1 MPQSVAG
8 PTSAASG
15 RSIAVAIPCL
25 NEAPTVATVAAD
37 FRAAFPGAAIYV
49 YDNGSTDAT
58 ARAAGA
64 AGAVVRTEPTRGKGN
79 VVRRIFA
86 DVDADVVVL
95 VDGDGTYP
103 ASAAP
108 AMVATL
114 IDRQLD
120 MVSGARI
127 ASGRSAYR
135 PGHRFGNALITGT
148 IGLLFG
154 RRFRDILTGYRVL
167 SRRFVKSFPA
177 LSAGFEIE
185 TEIAVHALQMRLPAA
200 EVDVS
205 YAERPAGS
213 PSKLRT
219 VRDGLAIAR
228 TILVLVKEEKPLA
241 LFAAVATA
249 FAVGATTVAWPLL
262 PEYLATGLVP
272 RLPTAV
278 LATGLALLG
287 ALSLAAGVLLDAVT
301 RGRRETKRLHYLA
314 FPAPASDADGV
325 RSGDDPHS

>member
-1 MPQSVAG
+1 MSD
-8 PTSAASG
+8 

-25 NEAPTVATVAAD
+25 NEAPTVAAVAAD
-37 FRAAFPGAAIYV
+37 FRAAFPAATIYV
-49 YDNGSTDAT
+49 YDNGSTDGTAQAAT
-58 ARAAGA
+58 A
-64 AGAVVRTEPTRGKGN
+64 AGAVVRSETTRGKGN

-86 DVDADVVVL
+86 DVDAEVFVL
-95 VDGDGTYP
+95 VDGDATYP

-114 IDRQLD
+114 VDRQLD
-120 MVSGARI
+120 MVSGARTT
-127 ASGRSAYR
+127 SGRGAYR
-135 PGHRFGNALITGT
+135 PGHRVGNALITGT

-185 TEIAVHALQMRLPAA
+185 TEIAVHALQMRLPAT
-200 EVDVS
+200 EVDVPYS
-205 YAERPAGS
+205 ERPTGS

-228 TILVLVKEEKPLA
+228 TILVLIKEEKPFP
-241 LFAAVATA
+241 LFAGVAVAFEAAATA
-249 FAVGATTVAWPLL
+249 VAWPLL
-262 PEYLATGLVP
+262 AVYLATGLVP

-287 ALSLAAGVLLDAVT
+287 ALSLAAGVLLDAIT
-301 RGRRETKRLHYLA
+301 RGRREAKRLQYLR
-314 FPAPASDADGV
+314 FPAPGGDA
-325 RSGDDPHS
+325 RDDESRACRHS